1 MFTNSNRKGVN
12 AGFTCSEWLVESPA
26 KTCNYGR
33 FPLYITGL
41 LSDFCYA
48 FSDDDLVSDES
59 FFSWE
64 KNSKSG
70 IAVKSVSN
78 FFKWLREDNDN
89 TQ

>member
-1 MFTNSNRKGVN
+1 VN
-12 AGFTCSEWLVESPA
+12 AGFTCSEWLVGSPA
-26 KTCNYGR
+26 RICNYRR

-41 LSDFCYA
+41 LSDFFYT

-70 IAVKSVSN
+70 IALISTSA
-78 FFKWLREDNDN
+78 FFNWLRGD
-89 TQ
+89 